1 MKLMTE
7 LGRHIRMQPALG
19 RPTSQQVHAAPAE
32 LSRAPEASTTPI
44 SYPGRP
50 SRAARTASRASRQRA
65 FTVRGEQSSRPAI
78 VR

>member
-1 MKLMTE
+1 MTE
-7 LGRHIRMQPALG
+7 RGRHGRMQPALG
-19 RPTSQQVHAAPAE
+19 RPASEQVHAAPAE
-32 LSRAPEASTTPI
+32 LARAPAASTSPI

-50 SRAARTASRASRQRA
+50 SRAARTASRACRQRA